1 MTAALSVGGR
11 VHVLSRIGPVALGLA
26 AVGTALVIPQSDV
39 GLYHRYALSALDAAG
54 RTLPREYPA
63 AATAVFALPLLLPGG
78 YRLGFALLMAVT
90 YVLLAVLGSRWYG
103 GSWLTRASWYLGA
116 AALPELF
123 ARYDLVPSLLVLV
136 AVHDAQHQRWGRA
149 WVAAIAGAAL
159 KIFPILLLPG
169 FLLAEWR
176 ERGRV
181 PWRRAAAAVAVVGGG
196 LALQSLLAPGSTLSP
211 LRYEWRR
218 GFEFSSVPGSLSA
231 LLDPLH
237 LSWRYGF
244 GAIEVHGAASGV
256 IAHGA
261 AVLELVLLL
270 AVWGLAAR
278 RRLDVADV
286 AVAVMSVAVLCDRAF
301 APQYLIWLAPLWA
314 LFPLRRSLL
323 LAALLTGITYPLAV
337 EVGLVH
343 FHSLVPATVSALLRN
358 AVMVLA
364 TALWLRG
371 RLRAPAGAD
380 VALAAPC
387 STRVDRKGAAAGTR
401 TKEDLTFALDGH

>member
-1 MTAALSVGGR
+1 MTAALTTGGR
-11 VHVLSRIGPVALGLA
+11 TRALERLGPVALGFA
-26 AVGTALVIPQSDV
+26 AVGAALVIPQSDV
-39 GLYHRYALSALDAAG
+39 ALYHRYALGALHGAG

-63 AATAVFALPLLLPGG
+63 AATAVFALPLLAPGS
-78 YRLGFALLMAVT
+78 YRLDFALLMAAT
-90 YVLLAVLGSRWYG
+90 YALLAFLGSRWYG

-123 ARYDLVPSLLVLV
+123 ARYDLVPALLVLV
-136 AVHDAQHQRWGRA
+136 AVHDAQGQRWGRA

-176 ERGRV
+176 QRGRV
-181 PWRRAAAAVAVVGGG
+181 PWRRVAATAAVIGGG
-196 LALQSLLAPGSTLSP
+196 LALQSLLAPGSVLSP

-231 LLDPLH
+231 LLDPFH
-237 LSWRYGF
+237 LSWREGF
-244 GAIEVHGAASGV
+244 GAIEVHGGASAAIG
-256 IAHGA
+256 HGA
-261 AVLELVLLL
+261 AGLELVLLL
-270 AVWGLAAR
+270 AVWGLSAR
-278 RRLDVADV
+278 RRLDVAEV
-286 AVAVMSVAVLCDRAF
+286 AVAVMSIAVLCDRAF

-323 LAALLTGITYPLAV
+323 LAALLTGVTYPLAV

-343 FHSLVPATVSALLRN
+343 FHSLVPATATALLRN

-380 VALAAPC
+380 VAHAVPC
-387 STRVDRKGAAAGTR
+387 SSRVDRKGAAGGTR